1 MMRTRAICFLL
12 LVFITKSFSLDM
24 ITPSQS
30 MKDGDTLVS
39 AGGTFEL
46 GFFRPGDSSGRYLG
60 IWYKQ
65 SPSTLTWV
73 ANRNKRINSNSSVLE
88 INNQG
93 VLVLHNGS
101 NKTFWSSKVSK
112 AAENPVAQLLDSG
125 NLVVRDGNGG
135 KMENLLW
142 QSFDYPCDTL
152 LPGMKLGW
160 NLETGLNRFL
170 TCWKSTDDP
179 DSGDYSFKID
189 LRGYPQAV
197 QLKGDSIMSR
207 AGSWN
212 GLSFTA
218 LPYHKQSPVF
228 KSEFVLNEKEI
239 FYEFQVLDNST
250 FFRYIMTSSGNRQ
263 LLHWT
268 SETNVWETLITIPS
282 ARCDNYALCG
292 ENSVC
297 NSVKT
302 PDCACLEGFAPKV
315 QREWDMSYWSNGCVR
330 ITPLS
335 CSKDG
340 FMKYTGIILPDT
352 SSSRYNKT
360 IDLQECES
368 LCLQNCSCT
377 AYANLDKRDGGS
389 GCLLW
394 FGDLIDMRQSYEGGQ
409 DIYIRVPSSELEHN
423 KKIYKKK
430 LVGIITGSAVFMI
443 CLILGL
449 AICLWKNKFEKP
461 AGMSKVG
468 FWKEL
473 LCRRVEEDSDIPT
486 FDLSTIFYATNCFSS
501 YNKLGAGGFGLVYK
515 GVLADGTEIAVKRLS
530 KNSEQGQQ
538 EFKTEVQLI
547 AKLQHRNLVK
557 LLGCCIKQK
566 EKLLIYEFM
575 PNRSLDHFIFDDG
588 RRKLLDW
595 TKRFQIISGI
605 ARGLLYLHHDSRLRI
620 IHRDLKTSNILLDND
635 MNPKISDFGL
645 ARTFGGDQTEACTR
659 RVMGT
664 HGYISPE
671 YAMHGSFSMK
681 SDVFSFG
688 VIMLEVVSGMKNK
701 ELSIPHQFVN
711 LLGHANFN
719 VFFQAWE
726 LWTKERAMELVDKS
740 LGDSVVEAQVLRCI
754 HIGLLCVQ
762 ERPEHRPNMSSVIH
776 MLNDDKPL
784 ARPKQP
790 AFYPHQESN
799 SSTKTS
805 EMCSNNDISITLLE
819 AR

>member
-1 MMRTRAICFLL
+1 MR
-12 LVFITKSFSLDM
+12 
-24 ITPSQS
+24 
-30 MKDGDTLVS
+30 DGDTLVS

-46 GFFRPGDSSGRYLG
+46 GFFSPGDSSGRYLG

-73 ANRNKRINSNSSVLE
+73 ANRNKRIDSNDSVLE

-93 VLVLHNGS
+93 VLVLHNS
-101 NKTFWSSKVSK
+101 ANKTFWFSNVSK

-125 NLVVRDGNGG
+125 NLVVRDGSGG
-135 KMENLLW
+135 NMENLLW

-170 TCWKSTDDP
+170 SSWKSTDDP
-179 DSGDYSFKID
+179 DSGDYSFRID

-197 QLKGDSIMSR
+197 QMKGASIMTR

-212 GLSFTA
+212 GLTFTA

-239 FYEFQVLDNST
+239 FYEFQVLNNST
-250 FFRYIMTSSGNRQ
+250 LVRFVMTPSGNRQ
-263 LLHWT
+263 LIHWT
-268 SETNVWETLITIPS
+268 SETNGWETVMTMPS
-282 ARCDNYALCG
+282 VRCDNYALCG
-292 ENSVC
+292 VNSVC
-297 NSVKT
+297 NSVNT
-302 PDCACLEGFAPKV
+302 PDCACLKGFAPRIS
-315 QREWDMSYWSNGCVR
+315 REWNMSHWSNGCVR
-330 ITPLS
+330 ITQLD
-335 CSKDG
+335 CRKDG
-340 FMKYTGIILPDT
+340 FMKYTGIVLPDT

-360 IDLQECES
+360 IDLQECDK

-377 AYANLDKRDGGS
+377 AYANLDKCDEGS

-394 FGDLIDMRQSYEGGQ
+394 FGDLIDMRQASEGGQ
-409 DIYIRVPSSELEHN
+409 DIYIRVPSLELEHN
-423 KKIYKKK
+423 KKSHKKK
-430 LVGIITGSAVFMI
+430 IVGIITGSAVFLM

-449 AICLWKNKFEKP
+449 AICVWKYKFEKP
-461 AGMSKVG
+461 EKFPAGELKVV

-473 LCRRVEEDSDIPT
+473 LCRRVEEDSDLPT
-486 FDLSTIFYATNCFSS
+486 FDLSTIFYATNRFSS
-501 YNKLGAGGFGLVYK
+501 YNKLGEGGFGPVYK

-575 PNRSLDHFIFDDG
+575 PNGSLDHFIFDDG
-588 RRKLLDW
+588 RRELLDW

-620 IHRDLKTSNILLDND
+620 IHRDLKTSNILLDCD
-635 MNPKISDFGL
+635 MSPKISDFGL
-645 ARTFGGDQTEACTR
+645 ARIFGGDQTVANTK

-664 HGYISPE
+664 QGYISPE

-688 VIMLEVVSGMKNK
+688 VIILEVVSGMKNRQ
-701 ELSIPHQFVN
+701 LSISHQFLN
-711 LLGHANFN
+711 LLGH
-719 VFFQAWE
+719 V
-726 LWTKERAMELVDKS
+726 
-740 LGDSVVEAQVLRCI
+740 
-754 HIGLLCVQ
+754 
-762 ERPEHRPNMSSVIH
+762 
-776 MLNDDKPL
+776 
-784 ARPKQP
+784 
-790 AFYPHQESN
+790 
-799 SSTKTS
+799 
-805 EMCSNNDISITLLE
+805 SIDQ
-819 AR
+819 